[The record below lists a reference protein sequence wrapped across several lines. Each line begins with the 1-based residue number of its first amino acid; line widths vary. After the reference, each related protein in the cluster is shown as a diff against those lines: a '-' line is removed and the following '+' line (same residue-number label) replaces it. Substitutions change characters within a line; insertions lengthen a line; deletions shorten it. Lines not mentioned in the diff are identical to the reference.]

1 LLIEKKKTSSQI
13 FREINFHTFHSSLTV
28 ACKSN
33 NSARRNAANKI
44 LNKIREHSETLV
56 EQVHLWIF
64 LAILTFFSTYFFF
77 NFAGHDDVG

>member
-1 LLIEKKKTSSQI
+1 MLLRI
-13 FREINFHTFHSSLTV
+13 FREINFHSSLTV

-56 EQVHLWIF
+56 EQVHFWILF
-64 LAILTFFSTYFFF
+64 MAILTIFFHTYFFS
-77 NFAGHDDVG
+77 GHDDVG